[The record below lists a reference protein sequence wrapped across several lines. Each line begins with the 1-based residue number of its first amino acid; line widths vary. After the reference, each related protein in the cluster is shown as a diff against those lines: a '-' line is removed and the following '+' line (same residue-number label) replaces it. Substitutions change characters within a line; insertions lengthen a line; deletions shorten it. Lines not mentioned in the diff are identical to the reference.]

1 MRLPHEDTRDGLDA
15 EQSRQVKRTPQDSI
29 NELII
34 WKRSP
39 VVVPVT
45 SVKFKSAF
53 LRNEVWIFNKN
64 FSISGQIEN
73 LWLVKIEDIYIK
85 F

>member
-1 MRLPHEDTRDGLDA
+1 MRLSHEETRDGLDA

-53 LRNEVWIFNKN
+53 PHNEVWIFNQN
-64 FSISGQIEN
+64 ISISGQIEN